1 MGKSK
6 YDQLSEFALEGRFLG
21 FEMEDGYKFKRIRVA
36 TPEGEVGIKLSK
48 ESRAS
53 VVASFIAEGKVLNP
67 GDWIRVTGQ
76 QKLDSKTG
84 LPKLKAYAIYPA
96 VPGEPA
102 TVAPVKAAPA
112 TKAATP
118 AKATILVC
126 QKSDCMK
133 RGGRAL
139 CQVLESEL
147 SDRGLTEQVTVKG
160 TGCMK
165 HCKAGPNMVIMPD
178 KTRYSRIHP
187 ESVSSILDQHF
198 PNQPQSEPNPAE
210 KAPLVAEQVEELAI
224 VSV

>member
-6 YDQLSEFALEGRFLG
+6 YSQLAEFSLEGRFLG
-21 FEMEDGYKFKRIRVA
+21 FEMEDGYKFKRIQVA
-36 TPEGEVGIKLSK
+36 TPDGEVCIKLSK

-53 VVASFIAEGKVLNP
+53 VVSSFIAEGKVLNP
-67 GDWIRVTGQ
+67 GDWIRITGE

-96 VPGEPA
+96 VPGE
-102 TVAPVKAAPA
+102 TAPVASHQAPAKAAPTA
-112 TKAATP
+112 G
-118 AKATILVC
+118 KATILVC

-133 RGGRAL
+133 RGARAL
-139 CQVLESEL
+139 CQALESEL
-147 SDRGLTEQVTVKG
+147 SDRGLTDQVTIKG

-187 ESVSSILDQHF
+187 ETVPTILEQHF
-198 PNQPQSEPNPAE
+198 PAQ
-210 KAPLVAEQVEELAI
+210 APLASQGKDASKAEEFAI
-224 VSV
+224 ASYAIF

>member
-6 YDQLSEFALEGRFLG
+6 YGQSEFSLEGRFLG

-36 TPEGEVGIKLSK
+36 TPEGEVCIKLSK

-53 VVASFIAEGKVLNP
+53 VVASFIAEGKVLTQ
-67 GDWIRVTGQ
+67 GDWIRITGE
-76 QKLDSKTG
+76 QKLDTKTG

-96 VPGEPA
+96 VPGEA
-102 TVAPVKAAPA
+102 APVASP
-112 TKAATP
+112 KAAT
-118 AKATILVC
+118 ASGKATILVC

-139 CQVLESEL
+139 CQMLESEL
-147 SDRGLTEQVTVKG
+147 SDRGLTEQVTIKG

-187 ESVSSILDQHF
+187 ETVSAILDEHF
-198 PNQPQSEPNPAE
+198 PKQPQSEAAE
-210 KAPLVAEQVEELAI
+210 RKVDARVEELAI
-224 VSV
+224 VSF